1 MEIIKYILIIAGILL
16 FLSLGVFFIIKSD
29 ETKKRNLKKIKENQR
44 ILAETNEQLDE
55 ALVMLE
61 ELNEPL
67 EEVAGFFDKL
77 NNKIF

>member
-29 ETKKRNLKKIKENQR
+29 EVKKEKLKKIKENQR
-44 ILAETNEQLDE
+44 ILEETNEQLDE
-55 ALVMLE
+55 ALTMME